1 MCTFEITYVT
11 VGREICAL
19 CICEKLMESI
29 CTFTGFRERIIFLVK
44 IFLTAP
50 NHSLF
55 SLVLIGMLIIVVV
68 LFVFFLQEALAE
80 NEKLI

>member
-1 MCTFEITYVT
+1 M
-11 VGREICAL
+11 
-19 CICEKLMESI
+19 
-29 CTFTGFRERIIFLVK
+29 FLVK

-68 LFVFFLQEALAE
+68 LFVFFSSRGFGR
-80 NEKLI
+80 K